1 MPLLL
6 DNADIRQ
13 VLKMPELIAELRLAF
28 TDYHQH
34 QGIVRVRSDTGIPRP
49 DQAANYVFKS
59 MEGGYVRRGVYAIR
73 MSSDILTWPDRAGG
87 QRKEKLPSHPGGRY
101 LGLILLFSIDSG
113 ELLAVMPDGEIQKMR
128 VGATNGVGIDCMARQ
143 DATSV
148 GLIGVGN
155 QAGPHLLAAC
165 AVRNVREVWVYS
177 PTPARREAFAESWQA
192 QLGIPVHAVDS
203 AEVAV
208 RGRDLVLCATNAM
221 APVLASDWIQP
232 GCHVSSLKR
241 FELPTELLVRADR
254 LAIHTQSWEPD
265 MQLMGQAQL
274 PDAQLW
280 QERLQEHGKSWLQ
293 APEIGALTS
302 GEVVGRAD
310 AAELT
315 CFMNNIGTGLQFAAS
330 AYLVL
335 NKARDAG
342 LGQTLP
348 NDWFTQ
354 IEVT

>member
-6 DNADIRQ
+6 NNSDIRQ
-13 VLKMPELIAELRLAF
+13 VLNMPELIAELRLAF
-28 TDYHQH
+28 TDLHQ
-34 QGIVRVRSDTGIPRP
+34 QKGIIRVRSDTGIPRP

-73 MSSDILTWPDRAGG
+73 MSSDLLTWPDRGSG
-87 QRKEKLPSHPGGRY
+87 QRKEKLASHPGKRY
-101 LGLILLFSIDSG
+101 LGLILLFSIDNG

-128 VGATNGVGIDCMARQ
+128 VGATNGVGLDCMARR
-143 DATSV
+143 DAASV

-165 AVRNVREVWVYS
+165 AVRDVQEVWVYS
-177 PTPARREAFAESWQA
+177 PTPSRREAFAQTWQE
-192 QLGIPVHAVDS
+192 QLGISVHVATS
-203 AEVAV
+203 AEAAV

-221 APVLASDWIQP
+221 APVLESNWIDP

-241 FELPTELLVRADR
+241 FELPTDLLLRADR

-265 MQLMGQAQL
+265 MQLMGEAQL

-280 QERLQEHGKSWLQ
+280 QDRLQTHGDAWLQ

-302 GEVVGRAD
+302 GEVIGRAK
-310 AAELT
+310 ASELT
-315 CFMNNIGTGLQFAAS
+315 CFMNNIGTGLQFAAT

-335 NKARDAG
+335 KKARDAG

-348 NDWFTQ
+348 NNWFTQ